1 MLYLRFPGRNSG
13 IFLCNLISSHYLC
26 TVKLKNSK
34 SMGQLTFKS
43 GSGYS
48 ASWEVRN
55 TTLCAMENQVKKLTS
70 LINELYEAREEIPTT
85 CTSEK
90 DEADYQIK
98 LLKTSIDNLNKF
110 ITCLLYTSDAADE

>member
-1 MLYLRFPGRNSG
+1 
-13 IFLCNLISSHYLC
+13 
-26 TVKLKNSK
+26 
-34 SMGQLTFKS
+34 MGQLTFKS
-43 GSGYS
+43 GSSYS

-55 TTLCAMENQVKKLTS
+55 TTLCAMENQVKELTS
-70 LINELYEAREEIPTT
+70 LINELYEAREEIPTA

-110 ITCLLYTSDAADE
+110 IRSEEHTSELQSQR